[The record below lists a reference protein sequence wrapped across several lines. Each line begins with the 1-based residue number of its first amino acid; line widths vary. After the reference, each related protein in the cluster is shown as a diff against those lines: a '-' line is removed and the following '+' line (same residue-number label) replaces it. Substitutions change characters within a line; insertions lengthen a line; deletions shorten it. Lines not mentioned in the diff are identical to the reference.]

1 MFYYSYQNNDLANS
15 CKICYNKN
23 VNKLK
28 KVEVNEMT
36 IFTDENFTGYE
47 FRCTASNAN
56 VGYKHVCE
64 VYKDNTIIPKCTA
77 TVTWG

>member
-1 MFYYSYQNNDLANS
+1 
-15 CKICYNKN
+15 
-23 VNKLK
+23 
-28 KVEVNEMT
+28 MT